1 MKRVQL
7 LIAVGAL
14 ALSYQFTQT
23 SQAGP
28 YIGIRIGVPL
38 YVGPGYYGYPYPYAY
53 PYYPYYPAPVVY
65 QAAPAPLVYQAAP
78 APAVVRGVSPDSQP
92 VLASPPPAV
101 AAPAVGPIPQLAG
114 LLKQLRRQP
123 LNETVRRDAAM
134 NLGRQKAAQAVDPVT
149 TLLQKDPS
157 PPRCATAAALEPRD
171 DRFAASMKA
180 R

>member
-1 MKRVQL
+1 MLADCRHAK
-7 LIAVGAL
+7 L

-38 YVGPGYYGYPYPYAY
+38 YVGPGYYGYYPYPYAY

-114 LLKQLRRQP
+114 LLKQLGDA
-123 LNETVRRDAAM
+123 NETVRRDAAM

-157 PPRCATAAALEPRD
+157 PAVRDAAARALGLIGSP
-171 DRFAASMKA
+171 AA
-180 R
+180 